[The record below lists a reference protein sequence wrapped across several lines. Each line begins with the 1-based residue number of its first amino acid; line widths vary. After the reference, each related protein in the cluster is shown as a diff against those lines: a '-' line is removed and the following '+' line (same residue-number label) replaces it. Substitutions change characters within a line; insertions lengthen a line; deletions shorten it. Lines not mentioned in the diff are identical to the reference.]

1 MNATNKLLDKYAE
14 SCSAALDK
22 DLAARLRVT
31 KQAVSNWRKGH
42 SHPDAESVAR
52 MCEATGES
60 VAHWLPLIEAD
71 RARNPE
77 ARKVW
82 LRLAQMAA
90 AVTLAVGL
98 HPAHAAVS
106 QRIEAGFSTVPSIH
120 YAQFWVAA
128 DGPGC
133 LRLKLGPH
141 HSITASNGQI
151 LANRLIRKVPA

>member
-1 MNATNKLLDKYAE
+1 MNATNQLLDKFAKA
-14 SCSAALDK
+14 CSIAQDK
-22 DLAARLRVT
+22 DLAAKLRVT
-31 KQAVSNWRKGH
+31 KSAVSGWRNH
-42 SHPDAESVAR
+42 RAHPDAESVAR

-90 AVTLAVGL
+90 AITLAIGL
-98 HPAHAAVS
+98 HPAQAGVS
-106 QRIEAGFSTVPSIH
+106 QRIETTFSTVPSIH
-120 YAQFWVAA
+120 YAQFRVAA

>member
-1 MNATNKLLDKYAE
+1 MSATIKLLDKFALA
-14 SCSAALDK
+14 CSIKQDK
-22 DLAARLRVT
+22 DLAAKLRVT
-31 KQAVSNWRKGH
+31 KATVSGWRHAK

-60 VAHWLPLIEAD
+60 VAHWLPLIEAE

-98 HPAHAAVS
+98 HPAHAEATKRLSGAVS
-106 QRIEAGFSTVPSIH
+106 NAPVYTLCAIK
-120 YAQFWVAA
+120 
-128 DGPGC
+128 DGH
-133 LRLKLGPH
+133 R
-141 HSITASNGQI
+141 S
-151 LANRLIRKVPA
+151 